1 VTLSK
6 HRASLTKALS
16 NTSCNCIIEESLII
30 NWITRKLID
39 CNERYWQKFRATGWH
54 GSPLGILRNPD
65 QPAQSLYDSI
75 SKTTISHRI
84 SFIDHWMWISQF
96 SLLAA
101 LESHERIKSCHETKV
116 IEKNRI
122 AHLNH
127 NHNLDRLYLNFISWM
142 QIRPYVTSCQRKYR
156 MFHDMLASRA
166 MGIAVL
172 NYWYVEKLHI
182 VSESFHKNHFP
193 IYLSIGNGMFSWSSD
208 RSWR

>member
-6 HRASLTKALS
+6 DSASLTKALS
-16 NTSCNCIIEESLII
+16 ITSCNCIIEESLII

-65 QPAQSLYDSI
+65 QLAQSLYNSI
-75 SKTTISHRI
+75 PKTTISHRI

-96 SLLAA
+96 SLAAA
-101 LESHERIKSCHETKV
+101 LESDERIKSYHETKV

-127 NHNLDRLYLNFISWM
+127 NLDRLYWNFISWM

-156 MFHDMLASRA
+156 VFHDMLASRA

-182 VSESFHKNHFP
+182 VSESFHKIPFP
-193 IYLSIGNGMFSWSSD
+193 IYIHRERNVFMIQ
-208 RSWR
+208 